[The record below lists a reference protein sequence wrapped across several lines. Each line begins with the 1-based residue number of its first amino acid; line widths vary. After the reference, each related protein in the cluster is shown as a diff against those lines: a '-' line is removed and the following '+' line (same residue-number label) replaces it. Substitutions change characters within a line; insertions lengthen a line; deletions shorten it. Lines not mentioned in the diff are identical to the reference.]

1 MIINTS
7 TATYAQMKNAP
18 GDDQKTVPSLSA
30 QVNSAQ
36 DAILSTKQTQISG
49 KGLMMSRLFGGTDTI
64 PSVQTQLTE
73 TTMQMS
79 SVNFLTN
86 EDRSMLSEL
95 YAQTQQQGTD
105 LGYVDALARD
115 LGDYRMFGGVSANV
129 NNGGIY
135 DTSGHMQTFKFTE
148 TDTATATRILNGDGI
163 AKTSLDSGFL
173 RYVLDPGFSFDHRT
187 NFEFLE
193 EVVNT
198 FGQGT
203 VNEGQPFSG
212 KFSVYAQTGNQNFI
226 VETSSEITLHSKEPD
241 FRNVDGV
248 FFVTETGLKNGFSLI
263 DGNPVQGLP
272 MMLLDLLKTGNTIW
286 NSIK

>member
-7 TATYAQMKNAP
+7 TAAYAQMKNIS
-18 GDDQKTVPSLSA
+18 GDDQKTVRPLPA

-36 DAILSTKQTQISG
+36 DEILSTKQAQISG
-49 KGLMMSRLFGGTDTI
+49 KGLMMSRLFGGTDSI

-73 TTMQMS
+73 ATMQMS

-86 EDRSMLSEL
+86 EDRSMLSQL

-129 NNGGIY
+129 NSGGMY
-135 DTSGHMQTFKFTE
+135 DTSGRMQTFKFTE
-148 TDTATATRILNGDGI
+148 TDTATAARILTSDGI

-173 RYVLDPGFSFDHRT
+173 RYALDPGFSFDHRT

-203 VNEGQPFSG
+203 VNEGQPFSS
-212 KFSVYAQTGNQNFI
+212 KFSVYTPSGNQNFI
-226 VETSSEITLHSKEPD
+226 VETSSEITLHSEEPD

-263 DGNPVQGLP
+263 DGNPVQGIP
-272 MMLLDLLKTGNTIW
+272 MMMLDLLKTGNTLW
-286 NSIK
+286 NSMK